1 MSVLNETQKLKELVE
16 QAHSIYLSRRENGL
30 RGDFEKEVKPF
41 VYKVD
46 LQMNQ
51 FEEVVRPW
59 LQQEKPLYLHPSQID
74 KVMENIELIS
84 VQAFFPES
92 SWKRYHQYV
101 QSTVYVL
108 DCIIDAVNNVKKA

>member
-1 MSVLNETQKLKELVE
+1 MSVLKETQLLKDLVE
-16 QAHSIYLSRRENGL
+16 QAHAIYLSRRETGIK
-30 RGDFEKEVKPF
+30 GDFEEEVKPF
-41 VYKVD
+41 VFQVD
-46 LQMNQ
+46 LQMKK

-74 KVMENIELIS
+74 KVLENIELLS

-108 DCIIDAVNNVKKA
+108 DCIIDAVTNTKKA